1 MLLINNLTVD
11 EINAALIAIQK
22 DIDAS
27 KSGTGTTVAQ
37 QSQAEGQSENYSQQ
51 ISNLKNT
58 VAANNA
64 QNEVQTNQINTIYN
78 LVMQLAAQI
87 QQNTQGQED
96 VEVTSPISSVN
107 FDTETRTLTVVTTT
121 EDVYNC
127 IIPEG
132 EVINENYVY
141 DPTDRFHRLKL
152 DINGLTAQKGT
163 EVDGVI
169 TWEDLGTVGI
179 DKWGNIILNNTDEKV
194 DIGIQVTGPVYHF
207 DDAEHLDY
215 DEEGSNPKSITV
227 TGERVAT
234 APTNPIL
241 YSSESPYCVKGTV
254 EIGNLTD
261 LLSFVFHTKSNSI
274 IVGDRVMY
282 VDGTVES
289 VVDLSSYNS
298 AMEDTSEVDPTKT
311 VGEYL
316 GLDSIQIANG
326 IFH

>member
-1 MLLINNLTVD
+1 MLLINNLSVD

-22 DIDAS
+22 NIDAS
-27 KSGTGTTVAQ
+27 KAEATVVQ
-37 QSQAEGQSENYSQQ
+37 KSQGEGQSENYSQQ
-51 ISNLKNT
+51 INNLKNT
-58 VAANNA
+58 VAANNVE
-64 QNEVQTNQINTIYN
+64 NEVQNNQINTIYN
-78 LVMQLAAQI
+78 LIMQLNAQI

-96 VEVTSPISSVN
+96 VEVTSPISSVG
-107 FDTETRTLTVVTTT
+107 FDTETRTLTIITTT
-121 EDVYNC
+121 GDVYNC

-207 DDAEHLDY
+207 DNAEHLDY

-254 EIGNLTD
+254 KVGNLTS
-261 LLSFVFHTKSNSI
+261 LTHLIFHTKSNGI
-274 IVGDRVMY
+274 LIADKVLNI
-282 VDGTVES
+282 DGTVQD

-298 AMEDTSEVDPTKT
+298 AMEETSTVDPTMT
-311 VGEYL
+311 LGEYI
-316 GLDSIQIANG
+316 GLNPSQIDSG